1 MDINDILNSPE
12 IAELLNKA
20 KWLSMMALVK
30 DPKFIDDVGENSA
43 QQIYEFLKVFYDHNV
58 DADVVV
64 EALNKIKPLPE
75 QSKEDISSSDL
86 NSFVKVLNDIRK
98 KKGET

>member
-1 MDINDILNSPE
+1 MDANDILNSPV

-20 KWLSMMALVK
+20 KWLAIMASIK
-30 DPKFIDDVGENSA
+30 SPEYIDRAGEDAS

-64 EALNKIKPLPE
+64 EAVNKLAHLQE

-86 NSFVKVLNDIRK
+86 TSFIKVVRDIQK